1 MFFFNADGKLT
12 PLDFMLRASSS
23 WGQVEGNTV
32 EYNPGL
38 KIVLKAKVDV
48 DNRDVDDKTPLMRVV
63 EHSNI
68 QFARIL
74 VSPVVSDIRET
85 SYRCDVNAWFLAGG
99 TWS

>member
-1 MFFFNADGKLT
+1 MLYIYISLVGFTVCFCFVADGKLT

-38 KIVLKAKVDV
+38 KIVLKAKVNV
-48 DNRDVDDKTPLMRVV
+48 NNRDVDDKTPLMRVV

-74 VSPVVSDIRET
+74 VSPVVHLLCQT
-85 SYRCDVNAWFLAGG
+85 FV
-99 TWS
+99 

>member
-1 MFFFNADGKLT
+1 
-12 PLDFMLRASSS
+12 MLRASSS

-38 KIVLKAKVDV
+38 KIVLKAKVNV
-48 DNRDVDDKTPLMRVV
+48 NNRDVDDKTPLMRVV

-74 VSPVVSDIRET
+74 VSPVVHSPVVSDIRET